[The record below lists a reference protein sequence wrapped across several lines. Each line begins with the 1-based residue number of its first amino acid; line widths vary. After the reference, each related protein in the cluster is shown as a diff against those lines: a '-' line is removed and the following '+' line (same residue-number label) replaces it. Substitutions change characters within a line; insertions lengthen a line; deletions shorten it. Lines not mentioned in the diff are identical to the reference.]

1 MAETSAE
8 RLDRL
13 ELALGVATKALQ
25 GAKRDLMHQRR
36 FGTDTHGG
44 WRTAGCAVESDVEE
58 ALLGLQEIEN
68 KANPLESVPC
78 DASA

>member
-36 FGTDTHGG
+36 FGTDTYGG
-44 WRTAGCAVESDVEE
+44 WRNAGCAVEGDVEE
-58 ALLGLQEIEN
+58 ALQEV
-68 KANPLESVPC
+68 KAIQNPANTLESVPC